1 MPPIKL
7 FKEYIML
14 GKKKFKGYQIGN
26 LPDKFAFIYDE
37 NKDQSGVTEW
47 FNYKGLTF
55 IHKSQL

>member
-1 MPPIKL
+1 MEPIKL
-7 FKEYIML
+7 FKESILL
-14 GKKKFKGYQIGN
+14 GEKRFKGYLIGN

-37 NKDQSGVTEW
+37 NKDQDGITEW